1 MDQDLFFKKLS
12 QDVVAGRSDSSIRP
26 VGPPAGPGSAPTPD
40 ALIAQFN
47 AELLAVGG
55 IFHQVA
61 DAAGINWIIAQI
73 LADEGPGPVLV
84 EKSLADLMPATDRE
98 TILYAGDRDDDLIAR
113 AATCAIGIGRAVGA
127 VAESGSV
134 VVAAAHGRAVSLL
147 PPCQVTILRAQDIFR
162 TVGDCLAA
170 LGGEQWSSLGSN
182 LSFITGPSKTGDI
195 ESTLVL
201 GVHGPGRV
209 HVIVVEGDL
218 RGQD

>member
-1 MDQDLFFKKLS
+1 M
-12 QDVVAGRSDSSIRP
+12 VAKFS
-26 VGPPAGPGSAPTPD
+26 
-40 ALIAQFN
+40 
-47 AELLAVGG
+47 AELQAVGG
-55 IFHQVA
+55 VYHQAA
-61 DAAGINWIIAQI
+61 DEAGVTEVIARI
-73 LADEGPGPVLV
+73 LADEKPGPVLV
-84 EKSLADLMPATDRE
+84 DRSSAAWMPETDRE
-98 TILYAGDRDDDLIAR
+98 TILYSGDRDDNLIAR
-113 AATCAIGIGRAVGA
+113 AATCAIGIGRAMGA

-147 PPCQVTILRAQDIFR
+147 PWCQVTILRAQDIYP

-170 LGGEQWSSLGSN
+170 LSGEKWASLGSS

-209 HVIVVEGDL
+209 HVIVLKGDF

>member
-1 MDQDLFFKKLS
+1 MDQAAFFKKLS
-12 QDVVAGRSDSSIRP
+12 QAVLAGRSGSDVQP
-26 VGPPAGPGSAPTPD
+26 VGQPAGPGSAPTPD
-40 ALIAQFN
+40 PLIPQFR
-47 AELLAVGG
+47 AELGSVGG
-55 IFHQVA
+55 VFHQAA
-61 DAAGINWIIAQI
+61 DEAGVTEFFNQI

-84 EKSLADLMPATDRE
+84 EKSLADLMPPTDRE
-98 TILYAGDRDDDLIAR
+98 IILYAGDRDDDLIAR
-113 AATCAIGIGRAVGA
+113 AATCAMGIGRAVGA

-147 PPCQVTILRAQDIFR
+147 PWCQVTILRAQDIYP

-170 LGGEQWSSLGSN
+170 LGGEPWVSLGSS

-218 RGQD
+218 RGQS